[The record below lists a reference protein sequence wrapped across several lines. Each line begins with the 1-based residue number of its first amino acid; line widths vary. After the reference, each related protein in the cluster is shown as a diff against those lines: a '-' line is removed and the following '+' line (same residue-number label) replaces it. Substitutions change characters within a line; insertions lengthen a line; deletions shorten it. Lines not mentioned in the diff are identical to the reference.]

1 LQLALGRV
9 DLGALANELAQRVG
23 VIAHERGIALE
34 VRVDDPAPVV
44 EGDPDRLQQV
54 GLILLDN
61 ALKHTPPGGQVRL
74 LVSQDSGDGVLQVE
88 DNGEGISDEHVR
100 SVFNR
105 FYRVDRARSRAT
117 GGAGL
122 GLSIAHALVT
132 AHGGHITLSSRPG
145 RGTCAT
151 VRLRQGDS

>member
-1 LQLALGRV
+1 M
-9 DLGALANELAQRVG
+9 
-23 VIAHERGIALE
+23 LE
-34 VRVDDPAPVV
+34 VLPEIDFERVWR
-44 EGDPDRLQQV
+44 RLQQV

-61 ALKHTPPGGQVRL
+61 ALKHTPPGGHVRL

-88 DNGEGISDEHVR
+88 DNGEGIPDEHVR

-132 AHGGHITLSSRPG
+132 AHGGHITVSSRPG